1 MAITY
6 EPIATTTLST
16 ATASVTFSSI
26 SGSYTDL
33 VLISQAGS
41 TAGNNNLA
49 ARVNSDTGANY
60 SITFLQGTGAV
71 AASSRASNE
80 SRITLSERG
89 DLDSTLSCVNVSHFM
104 NYSNTT
110 TYKTIIS
117 RANNAGGAGST
128 SSPYGLSACINL
140 WRNTAAITSIEL
152 FAATGTTFITGSTF
166 SLYGITAA

>member
-1 MAITY
+1 MAAGRTY
-6 EPIATTTLST
+6 TPIARTTLS
-16 ATASVTFSSI
+16 AAASTVTFSSI

-49 ARVNSDTGANY
+49 ARLNSDTGSNY
-60 SITFLQGTGAV
+60 SITFLQGTGAA
-71 AASSRASNE
+71 AASNRASNE
-80 SRITLSERG
+80 SRITLGEKG
-89 DLDSTLSCVNVSHFM
+89 DLDSTLGSVNIAHFM

-110 TYKTIIS
+110 TYKTILS
-117 RANNAGGAGST
+117 RANNVGSST
-128 SSPYGLSACINL
+128 SSPYGVSAVVNM

-166 SLYGITAA
+166 TLYGIAAA